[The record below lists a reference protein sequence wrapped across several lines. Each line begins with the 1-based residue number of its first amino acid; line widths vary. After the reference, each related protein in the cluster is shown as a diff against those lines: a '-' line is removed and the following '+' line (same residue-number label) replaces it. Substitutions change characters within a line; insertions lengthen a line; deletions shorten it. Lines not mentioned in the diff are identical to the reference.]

1 MSFSLWEKGA
11 SMFKVKKSFRCCMSK
26 KKMFWHNFAIVSVKL
41 SISLLLKE
49 KKFKVYYDV
58 VIF

>member
-1 MSFSLWEKGA
+1 MSFSLWEKEPLSLRLRKA
-11 SMFKVKKSFRCCMSK
+11 SAVVCQRKNVLAL
-26 KKMFWHNFAIVSVKL
+26 FAIVSVKL

-49 KKFKVYYDV
+49 MKFKVYYDV

>member
-1 MSFSLWEKGA
+1 MSFSLWEKGTCN
-11 SMFKVKKSFRCCMSK
+11 FKVKKKLSRLK
-26 KKMFWHNFAIVSVKL
+26 VKERWFWHHFTIVSVKL

-49 KKFKVYYDV
+49 AKFKVYYDV